1 MEMKMENV
9 STEQMSWGALT
20 AKLVALNLPVFLLAA
35 IVPGHPRL
43 APGLGILLGVVAQYF
58 VAPRGKHFIGL
69 LVLAVVGACVL
80 ALVPKSLL

>member
-1 MEMKMENV
+1 MNIENV

-35 IVPGHPRL
+35 IVPDHRRI

-58 VAPRGKHFIGL
+58 FGPRGKHFVGL